1 MRLGAQL
8 ATLTVGTLAA
18 VGIVYL
24 PGDDPAPAPEQFVTT
39 AAILDA
45 VTTTTVWTPDPIAP
59 ALDADQHDTETIT
72 AAVPAI
78 PDGLGYQAPTTTT
91 TLVPDSALCGMW
103 WVTATVA
110 GWDVD
115 DLPTL
120 DRVLYNESRCIS
132 GLESSTGDVGLAQ
145 LNVATWAHLWE
156 ADGHT
161 TDDVATNPVLNLYYA
176 RRVADEAAAIGWC
189 EFEPWHGFSGEYC

>member
-1 MRLGAQL
+1 MKLGAQL

-91 TLVPDSALCGMW
+91 TLVPESALCGMW

-110 GWDVD
+110 ATDSMLNKDGKIWAQIDLADV
-115 DLPTL
+115 TGTV
-120 DRVLYNESRCIS
+120 RSR
-132 GLESSTGDVGLAQ
+132 T
-145 LNVATWAHLWE
+145 AT
-156 ADGHT
+156 
-161 TDDVATNPVLNLYYA
+161 PCSP
-176 RRVADEAAAIGWC
+176 RCCR
-189 EFEPWHGFSGEYC
+189 

>member
-1 MRLGAQL
+1 VRLGVQV
-8 ATLTVGTLAA
+8 ATLIVGTLTA

-24 PGDDPAPAPEQFVTT
+24 PDDPLPAPPEPSFVPAAEVFATVAATIPAEAAITPPETTTTTSAPAVTT
-39 AAILDA
+39 ATS
-45 VTTTTVWTPDPIAP
+45 TTSTP
-59 ALDADQHDTETIT
+59 
-72 AAVPAI
+72 
-78 PDGLGYQAPTTTT
+78 

-132 GLESSTGDVGLAQ
+132 GLESATGDIGLAQ

-176 RRVADEAAAIGWC
+176 RRVADEAAALGWC
-189 EFEPWHGFSGEYC
+189 EFAPWHGYSGDYC